1 MSSPASRRDRRPPCP
16 GAVATTARRYQ
27 YAIICLLIAC
37 LAMPAAGANGTAD
50 GVEHVVVVWLKS
62 PGNSEHRQRIIAES
76 EVLLDIPG
84 VTGLRA
90 GVMIPSERPIVDS
103 SFDVAMIISFTDT
116 AAMQAYLD
124 HPVHVKLV
132 KETLNPL
139 VDRIRVY
146 DFR

>member
-1 MSSPASRRDRRPPCP
+1 MSSPASRQDWRPPSP
-16 GAVATTARRYQ
+16 GAAAAAARRYQ
-27 YAIICLLIAC
+27 YAIICLLIGC
-37 LAMPAAGANGTAD
+37 LAMPAARANGTAD
-50 GVEHVVVVWLKS
+50 SVEHVVVVWLKS

-90 GVMIPSERPIVDS
+90 GVMVPSERPIVDS

-132 KETLNPL
+132 KETLKPL